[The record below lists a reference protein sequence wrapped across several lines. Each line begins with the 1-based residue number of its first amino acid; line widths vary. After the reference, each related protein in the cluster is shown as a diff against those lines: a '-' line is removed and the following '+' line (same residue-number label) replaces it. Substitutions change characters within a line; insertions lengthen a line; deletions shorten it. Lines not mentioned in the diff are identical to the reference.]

1 MPINLQSKE
10 FANQAKFVFQ
20 GTVKKLKATNLKSLP
35 ASDRTVVV
43 RVDRVLHAPEAIS
56 DYAGQEI
63 TVLLAVGET
72 MKVGETSI
80 FYANGLSFAENLAVQ
95 SVGHEPATPSA
106 VAALS
111 LHPDGPVRS
120 LAIRETAVRAAGAD
134 LIVSGRVS
142 ALRLPQEESQARAA
156 AMASGQTTERISEHA
171 PLWQEAVIDVDQVHK
186 GTLHEK
192 QVLVRF
198 PSSNDVRW
206 HKVPKFAV
214 GQEGVFLLHKEQ
226 LAGKTAAHGATPDRY
241 DALDSAD
248 VQPISDLPQIKL
260 AMSGGSS

>member
-10 FANQAKFVFQ
+10 LADQAKFVFQ
-20 GTVKKLKATNLKSLP
+20 GTVKKLKAANLKSLP
-35 ASDRTVVV
+35 ASDRTVIV
-43 RVDRVLHAPEAIS
+43 RVDRVLHAPEAVS
-56 DYAGQEI
+56 DFAGQEI
-63 TVLLAVGET
+63 TVQLAVGET
-72 MKVGETSI
+72 VKVGETSI

-95 SVGHEPATPSA
+95 SMGHEPATPPA

-111 LHPDGPVRS
+111 LHPDGPVSS
-120 LAIRETAVRAAGAD
+120 LAMRETAARAVGAD
-134 LIVSGRVS
+134 LVVSGRVS

-171 PLWQEAVIDVDQVHK
+171 PLWQEAVINVDEVHK
-186 GTLHEK
+186 GTLHDK

-206 HKVPKFAV
+206 HRAPKFAI

-226 LAGKTAAHGATPDRY
+226 LVGQAAARGTTADRY
-241 DALDSAD
+241 TALESAD
-248 VQPISDLPQIKL
+248 VQPISNLPQIKL